1 MTNEHMPT
9 WLLEAGDVIRVRHQ
23 HDSQCGV
30 CLAPWETEAV
40 VTARPAA
47 VSGRVVVN
55 WAAVSRLP
63 GGQARATGVSVFSPD
78 EQVLRTGRLAP
89 GRHIGLSPSLARAA
103 ELLHS
108 RVAVSMPAIPR
119 TC

>member
-55 WAAVSRLP
+55 WAAVPWLP
-63 GGQARATGVSVFSPD
+63 GGHARATGVSVFSPD
-78 EQVLRTGRLAP
+78 EQVLRLGRLAKN
-89 GRHIGLSPSLARAA
+89 RYMGLSRAA
-103 ELLHS
+103 RYSSSDHVTYTAN
-108 RVAVSMPAIPR
+108 RTPAAL
-119 TC
+119 TSA

>member
-1 MTNEHMPT
+1 MTNENLPT

-30 CLAPWETEAV
+30 CLAPWETEVV

-55 WAAVSRLP
+55 WAAVPRFP

-78 EQVLRTGRLAP
+78 EQVLRLGRLAK
-89 GRHIGLSPSLARAA
+89 RRYVGLSRAA
-103 ELLHS
+103 RYRS
-108 RVAVSMPAIPR
+108 SGRVTHTADRTRPAL
-119 TC
+119 TSA

>member
-9 WLLEAGDVIRVRHQ
+9 WLLETGDVIRVRHQ
-23 HDSQCGV
+23 HDAQCGV

-55 WAAVSRLP
+55 WAAAPRLP
-63 GGQARATGVSVFSPD
+63 GRQARATGVSVFSPD
-78 EQVLRTGRLAP
+78 ERVVRVGRLAS
-89 GRHIGLSPSLARAA
+89 GRHVG
-103 ELLHS
+103 
-108 RVAVSMPAIPR
+108 
-119 TC
+119 